1 MKKTARKGLIR
12 SILLGM
18 ALVVLAIFLLRSTGF
33 GKLSEKTKL
42 SLKLDKIVRVDTEVL
57 ISCEAL
63 AAQKPLVILA
73 LGQSN
78 AGNHGAR
85 AADSDVPIALIADG
99 KCIMAVDPLPGATGV
114 AGSIWYRLP
123 RHFAKLQPR
132 RPIVLSVLAVEATTI
147 GEWTDEK
154 SALRERLS
162 QHLKAMQGIKLPPN
176 LVLWQQGEA
185 DAIVGTTELDFSVGL
200 DRLAGIFEQEKIKAP
215 IVLALSTVCRT
226 DPSTPIRT
234 AIEGKIASDNRFKL
248 GPDTDYDIHEGLR
261 IKNCH
266 FSAEGIDRAA
276 QLWAGT
282 IASFAPFP
290 LRP

>member
-12 SILLGM
+12 WILFGI
-18 ALVVLAIFLLRSTGF
+18 ALVFLAIFLLRFTSF
-33 GKLSEKTKL
+33 GKLSDKTKL
-42 SLKLDKIVRVDTEVL
+42 SLKLDKIVRVGTETV

-63 AAQKPLVILA
+63 AAQKPIVILA

-85 AADSDVPIALIADG
+85 AADTDVPIALIADG
-99 KCIMAVDPLPGATGV
+99 KCIMAVDPLPGATGI

-162 QHLKAMQGIKLPPN
+162 QHLKAMQGVKLAPN

-185 DAIVGTTELDFSVGL
+185 DAIVGTTEADYAAGL
-200 DRLAGIFEQEKIKAP
+200 DRLAGIFDQEKIKAP

-226 DPSTPIRT
+226 DPSTKIRT
-234 AIEGKIASDNRFKL
+234 AIEGKVASDSRFKQ
-248 GPDTDYDIHEGLR
+248 GPDTDYDIYEGMR

-266 FSAEGIDRAA
+266 FSAEGLDRAA

-290 LRP
+290 

>member
-1 MKKTARKGLIR
+1 MRKGLIR
-12 SILLGM
+12 KILLGI
-18 ALVVLAIFLLRSTGF
+18 ALVILAIFLLRSIGV
-33 GKLSEKTKL
+33 GKFSEQNML
-42 SLKLDKIVRVDTEVL
+42 ALKLNKIVHVETEAVV
-57 ISCEAL
+57 SCEAL

-85 AADSDVPIALIADG
+85 AADTDVPIALISDG

-123 RHFAKLQPR
+123 RHFAKLQSR

-154 SALRERLS
+154 SLLRERLS
-162 QHLKAMQGIKLPPN
+162 QHLKSMQGVKLPPN
-176 LVLWQQGEA
+176 FVLWQQGEA
-185 DAIVGTTELDFSVGL
+185 DAIVGTSEEDYSTGL
-200 DRLAGIFEQEKIKAP
+200 DKLAGIFEQEKIKAP

-226 DPSTPIRT
+226 EPSTRIRG
-234 AIEGKIASDNRFKL
+234 AIEDKVASDRRFKL
-248 GPDTDYDIHEGLR
+248 GPDTDYDIFEGLR

-266 FSAEGIDRAA
+266 FSAEGVDRAA

-282 IASFAPFP
+282 IAAFAPFSM
-290 LRP
+290 RPK

>member
-12 SILLGM
+12 WILFGI
-18 ALVVLAIFLLRSTGF
+18 ALVFLAIFLLRFTSF
-33 GKLSEKTKL
+33 DKLSDKTKL
-42 SLKLDKIVRVDTEVL
+42 SLKLDKIVRVDTETV

-63 AAQKPLVILA
+63 AAQKPIVILA

-85 AADSDVPIALIADG
+85 AADTDVPIALIADG
-99 KCIMAVDPLPGATGV
+99 KCIMAVDPLPGATGI

-162 QHLKAMQGIKLPPN
+162 QHLKAMQGVKLAPN

-185 DAIVGTTELDFSVGL
+185 DAIVGTTEADYAAGL
-200 DRLAGIFEQEKIKAP
+200 DRLAGIFDQEKIKAP

-226 DPSTPIRT
+226 DPSTKIRT
-234 AIEGKIASDNRFKL
+234 AIEGKVASDSRFKQ
-248 GPDTDYDIHEGLR
+248 GPDTDYDIYEGMR

-266 FSAEGIDRAA
+266 FSAEGLDRAA

-290 LRP
+290 